1 MKTNKLFIHE
11 YPPGSGK
18 THSMV
23 QAIVE
28 SDCRVVYAA
37 PTLKLIYEIEQQ
49 LTDCFVIT
57 GETPPRGQTVS
68 EYLANNKDEIESAR
82 VVLTTHATLLR
93 HADSFGARTLII
105 DELPLEVLQFKSI
118 WTSMEDAAMLRLI
131 MSSEEQIKKRLREHK
146 QGSSEL
152 SDDKAEML
160 EAALSSEFAIEEQ
173 QGKEKYGFHY
183 AYYTDPK
190 KFENFEQIHLMA
202 ATVQHTMPYMYFT
215 KLCGY
220 QAGISCDSEFKVR
233 GNEMTNKVTIYPLAV
248 FQDSDRDFI
257 SREVL
262 EKHFDEMV
270 DIVQKNIDQNIIT
283 ITNKE
288 REKALREPLELI
300 PTKAHGLNAYKHKTE
315 AAVIYSANPNPYQ
328 IPFMEKCSQALGYEK
343 DYLTD
348 AYVNQNVLDV
358 VYQAVTRTAIRV
370 HDDNRPCKFFVPD
383 MRAANWLMKKLPNAC
398 IDDTQAIILKDENG
412 APIGNQNAKGKLG
425 KGCPVIRALVK
436 KYATKPKAKRLVEKF
451 EKANGFYPSIDEPKH
466 MLRLFKANA
475 MKRVPKDFEFNVDVK
490 A

>member
-23 QAIVE
+23 KAIVDSE
-28 SDCRVVYAA
+28 CRVVFAA

-49 LTDCFVIT
+49 LDNCFVIT
-57 GETPPRGQTVS
+57 GETPPRGQTIA
-68 EYLANNKDEIESAR
+68 EYLANNSQEVADAR
-82 VVLTTHATLLR
+82 VILTTHATLLR
-93 HADSFGARTLII
+93 YADFFGERTLII
-105 DELPLEVLQFKSI
+105 DELPLEILQFKSI

-131 MSSEEQIKKRLREHK
+131 MSSEEQVKKRLREHK

-173 QGKEKYGFHY
+173 QGKDKYGFHY

-202 ATVQHTMPYMYFT
+202 ATVKDTMPYMYFT
-215 KLCGY
+215 KLCDY
-220 QAGISCDSEFKVR
+220 QAGISCDSEFSVR
-233 GNEMTNKVTIYPLAV
+233 GNEMSNQVTIYPLVV
-248 FQDSDRDFI
+248 FADSDRDFI

-262 EKHFDEMV
+262 EANFDEMV
-270 DIVQKNIDQNIIT
+270 DIVQRNTEQNIIT

-288 REKALREPLELI
+288 REKALKEPLELI

-328 IPFMEKCSQALGYEK
+328 IPFMEKCSEALGYDK
-343 DYLTD
+343 NYLTD

-370 HDDNRPCKFFVPD
+370 PDDNRPCKFFVPD
-383 MRAANWLMKKLPNAC
+383 MRAANWLMKKLPNAV
-398 IDDTQAIILKDENG
+398 IDASQAFNLKDKSG
-412 APIGNQNAKGKLG
+412 GQAGNKSKTG
-425 KGCPVIRALVK
+425 KGCLVIKSLVE
-436 KYATKPKAKRLVEKF
+436 KYATKPKAKRLVDKF
-451 EKANGFYPSIDEPKH
+451 VKANGFYPNIDEPKH
-466 MLRLFKANA
+466 MLRLYKANA
-475 MKRVPKDFEFNVDVK
+475 MKRVPKDFEFNVLK
-490 A
+490 EA